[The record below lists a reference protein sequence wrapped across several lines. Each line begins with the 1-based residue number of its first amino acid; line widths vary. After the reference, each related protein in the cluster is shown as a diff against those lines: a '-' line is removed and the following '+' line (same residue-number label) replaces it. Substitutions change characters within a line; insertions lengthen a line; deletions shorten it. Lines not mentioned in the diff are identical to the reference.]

1 MTPIHWQRLEGGVI
15 AAACLAVA
23 ILSGE
28 WPWLLALFLAF
39 DASMVGYLGGT
50 RLGAWRYNAIHLYG
64 GPVAFGVAYAL
75 FNVKGAGILALAW
88 AFHVGADRALGYGL
102 KFEDGFHHTHL
113 GLIGRKGAVETPR

>member
-1 MTPIHWQRLEGGVI
+1 MI

-23 ILSGE
+23 IPSGE
-28 WPWLLALFLAF
+28 WPWLLALFLVF

-50 RLGAWRYNAIHLYG
+50 RRGAWMYNAIHLYV
-64 GPVAFGVAYAL
+64 GPVALGVAYVL

-88 AFHVGADRALGYGL
+88 AFHVGVDRALGYGI

-113 GLIGRKGAVETPR
+113 GWIGRRRGGESSS